1 MKKIII
7 ISKGVSTGKKIYS
20 QLKAIFSQEVEIE
33 NILVENLREKINEGD
48 LILYAADFIKER
60 YNTFVDSDIPYIVT
74 NRIIDHKNIGE
85 IIAIEEGTDVLLIN
99 DGYNTAT
106 EAIEQLLELGL
117 NHIQY
122 HPYYPDCS
130 SYPKLKIAITPGER
144 ELAPYC
150 PENIIDIGTRIV
162 DITTIHEIGEILGL
176 EHLINDSLLINYLRD
191 IVEISKKIEIS
202 RRKSLEVQQIL
213 ATIINTL
220 DYGIALLDLERR
232 VTDINPKL
240 EYLLGLKRNS
250 IIGRDVEEILG
261 DRSIDLSDGKATI
274 IKLESYR
281 LNIDIRE
288 IRLSK
293 KIGYILSVKPLLELD
308 RRNEKELSIGKRNLY
323 DFTDYY
329 TKNSHVKELL
339 EKAKKFSKTDATILI
354 EGENGTGKEI
364 LAQAIHKNSYRN
376 KNVFIPINM
385 ATISSNLVESE
396 LFGYEP
402 GTFTGAL
409 KEGKI
414 GLFERA
420 QGGSLFI
427 DEIGDTPID
436 VQAKLLRS
444 LEEKRIRRIGSN
456 YEISIDVR
464 IIAATNKNLMELI
477 REGKFRLDLFF
488 RLNILPLKTIPLRM
502 RKEDIEFLL
511 KYFININLKGRT
523 INKLNDFIQD
533 DTIKFLN
540 SYKWIGNVRELVNLV
555 EYLCLIYSGK
565 PLGISSLHPYMLEEE
580 KRENKIFLKKEEVWV
595 LEQFFIH
602 GDIPLG
608 RLRIY
613 ELAKE
618 EGENI
623 GEGRIRTILKN
634 LLKNDLISSKGNRG
648 SIITLK
654 GRKIL
659 EGING

>member
-220 DYGIALLDLERR
+220 DYGIALLDLEGR

-427 DEIGDTPID
+427 DEIGDTPMD

-618 EGENI
+618 EGQNI